1 MTMIRPKSGRATAP
15 GSRNRAKASN
25 LHDRLI
31 RDMERPKHK
40 EHLPERKEILFLIR
54 QAKEAY
60 RIHQNRA
67 IELRIISL
75 EKMFNYFYGEEHGEA
90 NRRLYSAQNDLSV

>member
-1 MTMIRPKSGRATAP
+1 MIRLKSGRATAP
-15 GSRNRAKASN
+15 GSRYREKASN

-31 RDMERPKHK
+31 DNLENPKQERMPQ
-40 EHLPERKEILFLIR
+40 RKELLFLIR

-60 RIHQNRA
+60 RIHKNRA

-75 EKMFNYFYGEEHGEA
+75 EKMFNYFYGD
-90 NRRLYSAQNDLSV
+90 NNVKTN

>member
-1 MTMIRPKSGRATAP
+1 LIRPKSGRATAP

-31 RDMERPKHK
+31 DGIENPKTERMPQ
-40 EHLPERKEILFLIR
+40 RKELLFLIR

-60 RIHQNRA
+60 RIHKNRA

-75 EKMFNYFYGEEHGEA
+75 EKMFNYFYGEQNVQT
-90 NRRLYSAQNDLSV
+90 NRGIYPSENEVPIQK